1 MGPTRS
7 SRAFFNNL
15 KEEANFFDKA
25 AYVERGE
32 RERVKASSLGPEI
45 ERKNMSLG
53 ARRILRDN
61 LQRREYVE
69 GRKRAGAEELATPL
83 IKVLPT

>member
-1 MGPTRS
+1 M
-7 SRAFFNNL
+7 
-15 KEEANFFDKA
+15 
-25 AYVERGE
+25 ERGE

-69 GRKRAGAEELATPL
+69 GRKRAGADELAPPL
-83 IKVLPT
+83 I